1 MVQFHLEV
9 VANLI
14 VFCAYVVITILCLMQ
29 GFRRKNAPLLIFSLF
44 LLGWALGTGFQTL
57 AYMIVLDDYVLAL
70 DMKVVAAFLIMASSI
85 IWFIWIDYVQFE
97 RVRPWAITPIL
108 VVATLYF
115 NAILAPEAFQLDYY
129 MENSVLIGVSISKV
143 GLAQVWDALGI
154 GLVYFSMAWYFAAQV
169 RTAPPRLKP
178 ITRFLAVFILICL
191 ASVIVINGIVRSLPA
206 NWLAMFLYSLT
217 MWVNALVTCIL
228 ILAIIRVPQLLYLL
242 AFKVSRLLVIE
253 GTSGV
258 ALFDYKFR
266 EHKVDIDLFSGLL
279 QGFQQMTAEVLQAG
293 ALREIRLDKGTLFLL
308 KYPCFTIG
316 LISSR
321 SSKFLA
327 RCLEQ
332 FARSFDARFHARLE
346 NFNGD
351 ATGMA
356 GAVDLVD
363 QIFEYIPRYVQP
375 SRPPGA

>member
-1 MVQFHLEV
+1 MIQFHLEV
-9 VANLI
+9 IANLI
-14 VFCAYVVITILCLMQ
+14 VFFAYVAITILCLVQ
-29 GFRRKNAPLLIFSLF
+29 GFRRKNLPLLIFSLF
-44 LLGWALGTGFQTL
+44 LIGWMLGTGFQTL
-57 AYMIVLDDYVLAL
+57 AYMIVLDDLAL
-70 DMKVVAAFLIMASSI
+70 ALNLKVAAALFIMSASI

-115 NAILAPEAFQLDYY
+115 NAIFAPGTFQLDYY
-129 MENSVLIGVSISKV
+129 IENGIDIGVSISKV

-169 RTAPPRLKP
+169 RTAPPKLRP
-178 ITRFLAVFILICL
+178 VTRFLAVFILANL
-191 ASVIVINGIVRSLPA
+191 VTVIIINGIVRSLPA

-217 MWVNALVTCIL
+217 MWVNALVTCVL
-228 ILAIIRVPQLLYLL
+228 ILTIIRVPQLLYLL
-242 AFKVSRLLVIE
+242 AFRVSRLLVIE

-266 EHKVDIDLFSGLL
+266 EHKVDIGLFSGLL

-293 ALREIRLDKGTLFLL
+293 ALREIRLDHGTLFLL
-308 KYPCFTIG
+308 KFPHFTIG
-316 LISSR
+316 LIASR
-321 SSKFLA
+321 SSRFLA

-332 FARSFDARFHARLE
+332 FARAFDARFHARLE

-356 GAVDLVD
+356 GAVDLID
-363 QIFEYIPRYVQP
+363 TIFEYIPRHVQP
-375 SRPPGA
+375 AGATLK